1 MAYFRE
7 NETEETK
14 RQPLPV
20 SGKEAA
26 DETTE
31 YIESDYDD
39 GFDDPAEEEEEEI
52 TPEEKKAIRTKR
64 FRMASGAGNVTAVI
78 TGALVI
84 LLLLAFLLN
93 MIGFV
98 LNDAD
103 RNFTLFQTRF

>member
-78 TGALVI
+78 TGTLVI